1 MIFFDSDI
9 VRAEMTKISE
19 LQEDL
24 YGSVMNFPRMNKE
37 EKLEHVNLLK
47 ELIEK
52 QKILYMRLSL
62 SDDPEAVEMKEKI
75 YQSALMMGLPSEVDM
90 NVVFARMSEMLAVM
104 ESQLDK
110 DSTDYQNNEVHKSQI
125 RTKSEVI

>member
-1 MIFFDSDI
+1 MSFFDSDI

-24 YGSVMNFPRMNKE
+24 YGSVMNFPRMNRE
-37 EKLEHVNLLK
+37 EKLDHVNLLK

-52 QKILYMRLSL
+52 QKILYTRLSL

-110 DSTDYQNNEVHKSQI
+110 DSTDY
-125 RTKSEVI
+125 

>member
-1 MIFFDSDI
+1 MSFFDSDI

-47 ELIEK
+47 ELLEK

-62 SDDPEAVEMKEKI
+62 SDDPEAIEMKEKI
-75 YQSALMMGLPSEVDM
+75 YKSAVMMGLPSEVDM
-90 NVVFARMSEMLAVM
+90 NVVFSRMSEMLAIM
-104 ESQLDK
+104 ESLQTRILFV
-110 DSTDYQNNEVHKSQI
+110 SRSVNCLTTATSMW
-125 RTKSEVI
+125 

>member
-1 MIFFDSDI
+1 MSFFDSDI

-24 YGSVMNFPRMNKE
+24 YGSVMNFPRMNRE

-47 ELIEK
+47 ELLEK

-62 SDDPEAVEMKEKI
+62 SDDPEAIEMKEKI
-75 YQSALMMGLPSEVDM
+75 YKSAVMMGLPSEVDM
-90 NVVFARMSEMLAVM
+90 NVVFSRMSEMLAIM

-110 DSTDYQNNEVHKSQI
+110 DSTDY
-125 RTKSEVI
+125 

>member
-1 MIFFDSDI
+1 MSFFDSDI

-62 SDDPEAVEMKEKI
+62 SDDPEAIEMKEKI

-110 DSTDYQNNEVHKSQI
+110 DSTDY
-125 RTKSEVI
+125 

>member
-1 MIFFDSDI
+1 MSFFDSDI

-19 LQEDL
+19 LQEVL
-24 YGSVMNFPRMNKE
+24 YGSVMNFPRMNRE

-75 YQSALMMGLPSEVDM
+75 YQSALMIGLPSEVDM

-110 DSTDYQNNEVHKSQI
+110 DSTDY
-125 RTKSEVI
+125 

>member
-1 MIFFDSDI
+1 MSFFDSDI

-24 YGSVMNFPRMNKE
+24 YGSVMNFQRMNKE

-75 YQSALMMGLPSEVDM
+75 YQSALMMWLPSEVDM

-110 DSTDYQNNEVHKSQI
+110 DSTDY
-125 RTKSEVI
+125 

>member
-1 MIFFDSDI
+1 MSFFDSDI

-24 YGSVMNFPRMNKE
+24 YGSVMNFPRMNRE

-62 SDDPEAVEMKEKI
+62 SDDPEAIEMKEKI

-110 DSTDYQNNEVHKSQI
+110 DSTDY
-125 RTKSEVI
+125 

>member
-1 MIFFDSDI
+1 MSFFDSDI

-125 RTKSEVI
+125 RTNPR

>member
-1 MIFFDSDI
+1 MSFFDSDI

-75 YQSALMMGLPSEVDM
+75 YQSALMMGRPSEVDM

-110 DSTDYQNNEVHKSQI
+110 DSTDY
-125 RTKSEVI
+125 

>member
-1 MIFFDSDI
+1 MSFFDSDI

-47 ELIEK
+47 ELLEK

-62 SDDPEAVEMKEKI
+62 SDDPEAIEMKEKI
-75 YQSALMMGLPSEVDM
+75 YKSALMMGLS
-90 NVVFARMSEMLAVM
+90 LI
-104 ESQLDK
+104 
-110 DSTDYQNNEVHKSQI
+110 HI
-125 RTKSEVI
+125 

>member
-1 MIFFDSDI
+1 MSFFDSDI

>member
-1 MIFFDSDI
+1 MSFFDSDI

-24 YGSVMNFPRMNKE
+24 YGSVMNFPRMKKE

-110 DSTDYQNNEVHKSQI
+110 DSTDY
-125 RTKSEVI
+125 